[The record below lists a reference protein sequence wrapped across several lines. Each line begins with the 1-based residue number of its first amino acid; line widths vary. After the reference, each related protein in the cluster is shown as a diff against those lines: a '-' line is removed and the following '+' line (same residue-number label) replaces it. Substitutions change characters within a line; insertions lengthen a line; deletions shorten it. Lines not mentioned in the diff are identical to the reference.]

1 MTCPETWF
9 GEQAASYCTISSHI
23 IGSSSSSNF
32 PVGLPPLK
40 KTSIKKKCQ
49 KGTPPGGG
57 GGGFLFGCFWL
68 FGQANGKITI
78 KFRIAQC
85 PEKIKFVCHLWTYGE
100 LYPLQI
106 VVLMVVMRLCTGPWN
121 LLVSLTRTAKS
132 NWSNNWPTNQW
143 LVLFNLKLCKEMQ
156 LSWQRNQGTT
166 SCGIMGIFQQSSEVT
181 QSYIF
186 LVAPGNWYLNQN
198 TPMIWMYFLAIQEPM
213 LFFCIHQQS
222 HALCLKSMASRFVYV
237 LIDSF
242 PGIGC
247 FFNAPYM

>member
-1 MTCPETWF
+1 MPKR
-9 GEQAASYCTISSHI
+9 
-23 IGSSSSSNF
+23 N
-32 PVGLPPLK
+32 PPR
-40 KTSIKKKCQ
+40 
-49 KGTPPGGG
+49 GG

-85 PEKIKFVCHLWTYGE
+85 PEKIKFVCHLWTYRE

-121 LLVSLTRTAKS
+121 LLVSLTRTAKP

-166 SCGIMGIFQQSSEVT
+166 SCGIMGIFSRVVRWHNHIFSS
-181 QSYIF
+181 S
-186 LVAPGNWYLNQN
+186 P
-198 TPMIWMYFLAIQEPM
+198 LAIDILIKTLPWFGCIS
-213 LFFCIHQQS
+213 LPSRNPCCFFCIHQKS
-222 HALCLKSMASRFVYV
+222 HALRFKIHGIQVCLCSHW
-237 LIDSF
+237 LI
-242 PGIGC
+242 PWHRV
-247 FFNAPYM
+247 FF